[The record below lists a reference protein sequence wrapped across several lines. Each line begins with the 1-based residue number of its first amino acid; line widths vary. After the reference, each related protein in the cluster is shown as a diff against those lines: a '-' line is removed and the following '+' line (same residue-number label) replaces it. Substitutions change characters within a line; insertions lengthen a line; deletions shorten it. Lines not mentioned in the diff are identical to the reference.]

1 METRTQKL
9 ATPSPWIDIRR
20 TLRDK
25 LAFGN
30 RIFVTVGRK
39 SNLAWVSEEQ
49 AEVTP

>member
-1 METRTQKL
+1 VLLNHPFKMVSAR
-9 ATPSPWIDIRR
+9 IDIRH

-30 RIFVTVGRK
+30 HIFVTVARK

-49 AEVTP
+49 AEVTT